1 MEELKNALQF
11 AKERDRSVTGG
22 KHPYTCPILDHYHY
36 DYSDCRPLGSIEA
49 CFKDELRDDKCYE
62 PIRDRED
69 FKALLD

>member
-1 MEELKNALQF
+1 M
-11 AKERDRSVTGG
+11 TGG
-22 KHPYTCPILDHYHY
+22 KHPYTCPILDHYSY

-69 FKALLD
+69 FKALIA